1 MKSLKTPRSTILQ
14 HQGEMYKLLATHTD
28 RGYDKD
34 KLGYLVKFYGG
45 NKILKSDNKLL
56 ICEQIEEAKTE

>member
-1 MKSLKTPRSTILQ
+1 
-14 HQGEMYKLLATHTD
+14 MYKLLATHSD
-28 RGYDKD
+28 QGYDKD